1 MEKKESELEKKAKEI
16 PKLLDFDPDFS
27 PCNPCNREAAKAK
40 GLRYDRRAKVYRDED
55 GFSILDK
62 YGQPLG

>member
-1 MEKKESELEKKAKEI
+1 MGKKESELEKKAKEV
-16 PKLLDFDPDFS
+16 PKLPDFDPDFS
-27 PCNPCNREAAKAK
+27 PSNPCNREAAKAR
-40 GLRYDRRAKVYRDED
+40 GLSYNPRRKVYIDED